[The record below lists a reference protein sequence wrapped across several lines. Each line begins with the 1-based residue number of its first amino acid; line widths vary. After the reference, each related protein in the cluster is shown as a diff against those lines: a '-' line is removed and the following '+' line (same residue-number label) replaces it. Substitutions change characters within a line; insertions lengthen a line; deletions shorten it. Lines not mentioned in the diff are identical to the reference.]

1 MKKIAAICLIIVSLV
16 AACVPAF
23 AETRDVSP
31 GYVKMTGPTAYIYS
45 DMTTG
50 SRKVL
55 NVNGKSVAFFYN
67 TGTPYWASAKYETT
81 QGTWRGYVPL
91 TGMDISLVHLRN
103 SLFTNFTLKSG
114 DRGTGVKWLQSFLN
128 KAGYNP
134 GSIDGIW
141 GTKTQNAVI
150 AFQKANGLTVDGLA
164 GKDTKDKLLEVTNIG
179 GYADRYE

>member
-31 GYVKMTGPTAYIYS
+31 GYVRMTGPTAYIYS

-55 NVNGKSVAFFYN
+55 NVNGKHVNFFYN
-67 TGTPYWASAKYETT
+67 TGTPYWASARYETT
-81 QGTWRGYVPL
+81 EGTWSGYVPL

-103 SLFTNFTLKSG
+103 SLFTNYTLKSG
-114 DRGTGVKWLQSFLN
+114 DRGTGVKWLQSFLYN
-128 KAGYNP
+128 AGYNP

-141 GTKTQNAVI
+141 GTNTQNAVI
-150 AFQKANGLTVDGLA
+150 AFQRAKGLKVDGLA

-179 GYADRYE
+179 GYAE